1 MSREPKSPSKAKG
14 KHGMDLGLKGKVA
27 LVTGASGGIGTAI
40 ATELARE
47 GVDLCL
53 TARDRNKL
61 EEAAG
66 AIAEISGRRPA
77 VHAGDLREPEACSA
91 AVAAAIAAFGR
102 LDIVVNC
109 AGDTKRGDFFKLSEE
124 DWSGGFSVK
133 FHGCVRMTRAAW
145 PHLRQTQGAVIN
157 IVGVGSRFGSAEFA
171 IGGAVN
177 VALLNFTKVMA
188 DHRHSRRGARQRHQS
203 RTDRDRQARPQ
214 HRTVDARAFLQSGR
228 SRFAHAG
235 AAWHHTLRSAGGN
248 RLAGGVPRISESG
261 VHPGRHHRHRRRR
274 HAIAVSLF
282 GEVRHGRDIAAA
294 GNHEA
299 DRGLHRR
306 RPPGRP
312 AGTGAA

>member
-1 MSREPKSPSKAKG
+1 
-14 KHGMDLGLKGKVA
+14 MDLGLKGRVA

-53 TARDRNKL
+53 TARDGNKL
-61 EEAAG
+61 EATAG

-77 VHAGDLREPEACSA
+77 VHPGDLSEPDACSA

-145 PHLRQTQGAVIN
+145 PHLRQTEGAVIN

-188 DHRHSRRGARQRHQS
+188 DIGIREGVRVNAINPGLIE
-203 RTDRDRQARPQ
+203 TDRLVRNIERLMREHSCSRDEAVSRMLAPRGTKRFGRPEEIGWL
-214 HRTVDARAFLQSGR
+214 AAFLASPKAAFIQGSVVDIDGGATR
-228 SRFAHAG
+228 S
-235 AAWHHTLRSAGGN
+235 L
-248 RLAGGVPRISESG
+248 
-261 VHPGRHHRHRRRR
+261 
-274 HAIAVSLF
+274 
-282 GEVRHGRDIAAA
+282 
-294 GNHEA
+294 
-299 DRGLHRR
+299 
-306 RPPGRP
+306 
-312 AGTGAA
+312 